1 MTKKS
6 LNSSKKKYTK
16 IIDGEE
22 VVFQNFATYLINIL
36 IADTKSINYPRE
48 MKIANTLGKIST
60 DQKFW
65 DSLPEQKVNSLT
77 FFIKKENQDIIRYH
91 HDLFIKNEW
100 AEFVKNK
107 KKTLD
112 FPKQDVILSETKVGE
127 DLEIKKPILSLKDFI
142 NYTINR
148 HYRRRQDFKC
158 SCLC

>member
-1 MTKKS
+1 MTKKL

-16 IIDGEE
+16 IINGEE
-22 VVFQNFATYLINIL
+22 VIFQNFATYLINLL
-36 IADTKSINYPRE
+36 IADKKSINYPRE

-100 AEFVKNK
+100 AEFVKTK

-112 FPKQDVILSETKVGE
+112 FPKQDVTLSETKVGE

-142 NYTINR
+142 NYG
-148 HYRRRQDFKC
+148 
-158 SCLC
+158 

>member
-1 MTKKS
+1 MTKKL

-16 IIDGEE
+16 IINGEE
-22 VVFQNFATYLINIL
+22 VIFQNFATYLINLL
-36 IADTKSINYPRE
+36 IADKKSINYPRE

-100 AEFVKNK
+100 AEFVKTK

-142 NYTINR
+142 NYG
-148 HYRRRQDFKC
+148 
-158 SCLC
+158 

>member
-1 MTKKS
+1 MIKKL

-16 IIDGEE
+16 IINGEE
-22 VVFQNFATYLINIL
+22 VVFQNFATYLINL
-36 IADTKSINYPRE
+36 FIADKKSINYPRE

-100 AEFVKNK
+100 AEFVKIK

-142 NYTINR
+142 NYG
-148 HYRRRQDFKC
+148 
-158 SCLC
+158 

>member
-1 MTKKS
+1 MTKKL

-16 IIDGEE
+16 IINGEE
-22 VVFQNFATYLINIL
+22 VIFQNFATYLINLL
-36 IADTKSINYPRE
+36 IADKKSINYPRE

-100 AEFVKNK
+100 AEFVKIK

-112 FPKQDVILSETKVGE
+112 FSKQDVILSETKVGE

-142 NYTINR
+142 NYG
-148 HYRRRQDFKC
+148 
-158 SCLC
+158 

>member
-1 MTKKS
+1 MTKKL

-16 IIDGEE
+16 IINGEE
-22 VVFQNFATYLINIL
+22 IIFQSFATYLINL
-36 IADTKSINYPRE
+36 FIADKKSINYPRE

-100 AEFVKNK
+100 AEFVKIK

-142 NYTINR
+142 NYG
-148 HYRRRQDFKC
+148 
-158 SCLC
+158 

>member
-1 MTKKS
+1 

-16 IIDGEE
+16 IINGEE
-22 VVFQNFATYLINIL
+22 VIFQNFATYLINLL
-36 IADTKSINYPRE
+36 IADKKSINYPRE

-100 AEFVKNK
+100 AEFVKTK

-142 NYTINR
+142 NYG
-148 HYRRRQDFKC
+148 
-158 SCLC
+158 

>member
-1 MTKKS
+1 MTKKL

-16 IIDGEE
+16 IINGEE
-22 VVFQNFATYLINIL
+22 VVFQNFATYLINLL
-36 IADTKSINYPRE
+36 IADKKSINYPRE

-100 AEFVKNK
+100 AEFVKTK

-142 NYTINR
+142 NYG
-148 HYRRRQDFKC
+148 
-158 SCLC
+158 

>member
-142 NYTINR
+142 NYG
-148 HYRRRQDFKC
+148 
-158 SCLC
+158 

>member
-1 MTKKS
+1 MTKKL

-16 IIDGEE
+16 IINGEE
-22 VVFQNFATYLINIL
+22 VIFQNFATYLINL
-36 IADTKSINYPRE
+36 FIADKKSINYPRE

-100 AEFVKNK
+100 AEFVKTK

-142 NYTINR
+142 NYG
-148 HYRRRQDFKC
+148 
-158 SCLC
+158 

>member
-1 MTKKS
+1 MTKKL

-16 IIDGEE
+16 IINGEE
-22 VVFQNFATYLINIL
+22 IVFQNFATYLINL
-36 IADTKSINYPRE
+36 FIADKKSINYPRE

-100 AEFVKNK
+100 AEFVKIK

-142 NYTINR
+142 NYG
-148 HYRRRQDFKC
+148 
-158 SCLC
+158 

>member
-1 MTKKS
+1 MTKKL

-16 IIDGEE
+16 IINGEE
-22 VVFQNFATYLINIL
+22 VIFQNFATYLINLL
-36 IADTKSINYPRE
+36 IADKKSINYPRE

-100 AEFVKNK
+100 VEFVKTK

-112 FPKQDVILSETKVGE
+112 FPKQDVTLSETKVGE

-142 NYTINR
+142 NYG
-148 HYRRRQDFKC
+148 
-158 SCLC
+158 

>member
-1 MTKKS
+1 MTKKL

-16 IIDGEE
+16 IINGEE
-22 VVFQNFATYLINIL
+22 VIFQNFATYLINLL
-36 IADTKSINYPRE
+36 IADKKSINYPRE

-100 AEFVKNK
+100 AEFVKIK

-142 NYTINR
+142 NYG
-148 HYRRRQDFKC
+148 
-158 SCLC
+158 

>member
-1 MTKKS
+1 MTKKL

-16 IIDGEE
+16 IINGEE
-22 VVFQNFATYLINIL
+22 IVFQSFATYLINLL
-36 IADTKSINYPRE
+36 IADKKSINYPRE

-100 AEFVKNK
+100 AEFVKIK

-142 NYTINR
+142 NYG
-148 HYRRRQDFKC
+148 
-158 SCLC
+158 

>member
-1 MTKKS
+1 MTKKL

-16 IIDGEE
+16 IINGEE
-22 VVFQNFATYLINIL
+22 IVFQSFATYLINL
-36 IADTKSINYPRE
+36 FIAEKKSINYPRE

-100 AEFVKNK
+100 AEFVKIK

-142 NYTINR
+142 NYG
-148 HYRRRQDFKC
+148 
-158 SCLC
+158 

>member
-1 MTKKS
+1 MTKKL

-16 IIDGEE
+16 IINGEE
-22 VVFQNFATYLINIL
+22 IVFQNFATYLINLL
-36 IADTKSINYPRE
+36 IADKKSINYPRE

-100 AEFVKNK
+100 AEFVKIK

-142 NYTINR
+142 NYG
-148 HYRRRQDFKC
+148 
-158 SCLC
+158 

>member
-1 MTKKS
+1 MTKKL

-16 IIDGEE
+16 IINGEE
-22 VVFQNFATYLINIL
+22 IVFQSFATYLINL
-36 IADTKSINYPRE
+36 FIADKKSINYPRE

-100 AEFVKNK
+100 AEFVKIK

-142 NYTINR
+142 NYG
-148 HYRRRQDFKC
+148 
-158 SCLC
+158 